1 MAGDGCGGL
10 WGCGG
15 LRGAG
20 GLVSAL
26 YCEHHDVQHKTRKS
40 VNEQAFYM
48 HDVGYRAEQRGLFH
62 IFLVKICFCQFVVH
76 NPCPRIQPKMCLTN
90 INKIVFLEPTLSHKI
105 EPKS

>member
-20 GLVSAL
+20 RLGSAL

-62 IFLVKICFCQFVVH
+62 IFWL
-76 NPCPRIQPKMCLTN
+76 
-90 INKIVFLEPTLSHKI
+90 KIVFVNSFFITSALGSS
-105 EPKS
+105 PKHVSQISTNFVF